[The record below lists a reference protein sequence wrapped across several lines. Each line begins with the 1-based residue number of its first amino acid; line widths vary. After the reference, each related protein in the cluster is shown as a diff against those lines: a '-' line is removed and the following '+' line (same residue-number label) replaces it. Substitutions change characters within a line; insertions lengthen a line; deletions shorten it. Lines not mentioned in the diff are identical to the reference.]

1 MPNPVI
7 DSWEAFNRLAKETLQ
22 YEPLSRRELRDMFL
36 QVESLIYGAIEYL
49 LHTTTFVEDSLCYLM
64 AEIAS
69 GVIKSRK
76 VYPGKRVKA
85 RILIDDERTIEMGA
99 ENRRILG
106 TGFDLFKLSK
116 VERLKAAPQIKKII
130 RTIRVSI
137 DNYEDMLVAF
147 QKESKDYCNLS
158 DQLAHLRLTINQYKE
173 DPLKGEHDS
182 NELLRQMGECIDQM
196 SLIELNVGCVEP
208 NYLYGTIRVVSYVL
222 RRLKSIQQQILRA
235 YSRLILKPVRERSRG
250 EMEAFDLY
258 QSGSFGLA
266 HAISTYDV
274 RCGTSFPVYANQW
287 IRQRILGSTK
297 HSSPLIRLPG
307 SVWEMYQKIRAA
319 ERRLEA
325 IPEKRNSYSVQD
337 VAELLETSVASV
349 EQVIRKIQSTKVVS
363 LESLAYGNEDGHED
377 GNQVDRALTDD
388 TVDENSAYEE
398 RVAFVEKILNHVDK
412 ARRNLVCL
420 RFGVIDRVDNVG
432 LDSKQVL
439 KEIFRQTACK
449 AVVQGTTAKLADQ
462 PSGWTAGFSPLDG

>member
-1 MPNPVI
+1 MSNSVV
-7 DSWEAFNRLAKETLQ
+7 DSWDAFNRLAKETLQ
-22 YEPLSRRELRDMFL
+22 YEPLSRRELRDTFL
-36 QVESLIYGAIEYL
+36 QIETLIYGAVEYL

-76 VYPGKRVKA
+76 VYAGKRVKT
-85 RILIDDERTIEMGA
+85 RILVDDDRTIEMGA

-116 VERLKAAPQIKKII
+116 VERVKAVPQVKKII

-147 QKESKDYCNLS
+147 QKESKEYCQLS
-158 DQLAHLRLTINQYKE
+158 DRLAHLRITINQYRE
-173 DPLKGEHDS
+173 DPLKGEHDH
-182 NELLRQMGECIDQM
+182 NEILRQMGECIDGM
-196 SLIELNVGCVEP
+196 SLIELNVGCVDP
-208 NYLYGTIRVVSYVL
+208 NCLYGTIRVVTYVL
-222 RRLKSIQQQILRA
+222 RRLKNLQQQILRA

-266 HAISTYDV
+266 HSISTYDV

-297 HSSPLIRLPG
+297 YSSPLIRLPG

-325 IPEKRNSYSVQD
+325 SPEKRHSYTVQD
-337 VAELLETSVASV
+337 VADLLETSVASV

-363 LESLAYGNEDGHED
+363 LESLSYDNEEGHED
-377 GNQVDRALTDD
+377 STQIDRALTDD
-388 TVDENSAYEE
+388 SIDENTAYAE

-412 ARRNLVCL
+412 TRRNLVCL
-420 RFGVIDRVDNVG
+420 RFGVIDRVDNAE
-432 LDSKQVL
+432 LDQKQVIM
-439 KEIFRQTACK
+439 EIFRQTACK
-449 AVVQGTTAKLADQ
+449 AVVQGTTAKLANQ
-462 PSGWTAGFSPLDG
+462 TTGWTAGFVPLEN